1 MEKKI
6 VIPIDGSVHAMEAV
20 DYASRMTEVIPRL
33 RFVLLHI
40 QPPLSQ
46 YLTEEARKK
55 TKARLELET
64 LIRKNEAKA
73 REILEKTAQRMIRK
87 NVDAAHIEQVTR
99 PRQTGVADDIL
110 ALGLAQAYDAILV
123 GRRGASYLREWLMG
137 SVTANL
143 VENAKVTP
151 VWVVDGNVRN
161 TEIILAADGSQTSLR
176 ALDHLAYILS
186 GRPDR
191 KIHVLHARPRFQDFC
206 EITLEEET
214 VKNAEAVFFKDDQR
228 CMRDFLQQAES
239 VLEKNGFGRN
249 QIELQTIEGNLSIAQ
264 SLMKYSRDN
273 NFGTLVLGKRGQSRS
288 LFTGSVSRGLLNKT
302 NRAALWVV
310 P

>member
-110 ALGLAQAYDAILV
+110 ALILV

-186 GRPDR
+186 GGPDR

-273 NFGTLVLGKRGQSRS
+273 NFGTIVLGKRGQSRS